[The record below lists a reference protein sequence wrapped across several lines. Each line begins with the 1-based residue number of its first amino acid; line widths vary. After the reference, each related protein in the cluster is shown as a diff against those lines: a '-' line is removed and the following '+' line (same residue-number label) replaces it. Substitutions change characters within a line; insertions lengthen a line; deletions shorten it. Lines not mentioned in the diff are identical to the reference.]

1 MQPYVEGF
9 FSGSFT
15 SNEFLINH
23 EQGCTKSTFPGCV
36 KLGEKLRFANILQ
49 AGERNFSTPYSHNL
63 GRSLYCGPVDQSVNS
78 ERILWTA

>member
-15 SNEFLINH
+15 SNNFNEFLINNFNEFLINH

-36 KLGEKLRFANILQ
+36 KLGEKLCFVNILQ
-49 AGERNFSTPYSHNL
+49 AGERNFFIPYSHNL
-63 GRSLYCGPVDQSVNS
+63 GRSF
-78 ERILWTA
+78 

>member
-15 SNEFLINH
+15 SNNFNEFLINH

-36 KLGEKLRFANILQ
+36 KLGEKLRFVYLPQ
-49 AGERNFSTPYSHNL
+49 AGEHNFLSH
-63 GRSLYCGPVDQSVNS
+63 
-78 ERILWTA
+78 IHTK